1 MSVIKSAVKNPVT
14 TALIF
19 VAFVILGLYSLVNTS
34 IALFPEFDSNT
45 IMVMSSYPGANAS
58 DIETNLTK
66 LLENTLNSVE
76 DLKKLSSQSKENVS
90 ILTLEFEYGTD
101 IEEARQH
108 PGHLQVQRGRH
119 AHHDVHRLRHRIR
132 FRPRQ
137 DT

>member
-76 DLKKLSSQSKENVS
+76 DLKRTASRTSRSSVPR
-90 ILTLEFEYGTD
+90 
-101 IEEARQH
+101 AR
-108 PGHLQVQRGRH
+108 R
-119 AHHDVHRLRHRIR
+119 
-132 FRPRQ
+132 
-137 DT
+137 T

>member
-58 DIETNLTK
+58 DIET
-66 LLENTLNSVE
+66 EHPE
-76 DLKKLSSQSKENVS
+76 QRR
-90 ILTLEFEYGTD
+90 GPQ
-101 IEEARQH
+101 EAQFPEQGEREH
-108 PGHLQVQRGRH
+108 PY
-119 AHHDVHRLRHRIR
+119 
-132 FRPRQ
+132 P
-137 DT
+137 